1 MTAFLL
7 QAVLISLSGVMAPG
21 PLTAT
26 IVGRGARSPH
36 AGALVALGHGVV
48 EFPLMGLVLVGLG
61 PWMDR
66 PYMRPAVAAI
76 GAAVLLWMGV
86 GMIGASLRWPPG
98 GPAAPRDGAG
108 TSSLWAGVL
117 LTAANPYFLVWWLSV
132 GAALLLRATEFGRV
146 GVGAFAV
153 AHWLCDLGW
162 CWFLSGAVF
171 AGGRVF
177 GRRFQ
182 QLILGGCG
190 LFLLAMAIDF
200 ALDAYAAARG

>member
-1 MTAFLL
+1 MIAFLL

-66 PYMRPAVAAI
+66 PYVRPAVAAI
-76 GAAVLLWMGV
+76 GAAVLLWMGL
-86 GMIGASLRWPPG
+86 GMLAASVRLPPG
-98 GPAAPRDGAG
+98 GPAPRDDASR
-108 TSSLWAGVL
+108 SSLWSGVL
-117 LTAANPYFLVWWLSV
+117 LTGANPYFLVWWLSV

-162 CWFLSGAVF
+162 FWFLSGAVF

-177 GRRFQ
+177 GRRFHQ
-182 QLILGGCG
+182 FILGACG

-200 ALDAYAAARG
+200 LLDAYAATRG